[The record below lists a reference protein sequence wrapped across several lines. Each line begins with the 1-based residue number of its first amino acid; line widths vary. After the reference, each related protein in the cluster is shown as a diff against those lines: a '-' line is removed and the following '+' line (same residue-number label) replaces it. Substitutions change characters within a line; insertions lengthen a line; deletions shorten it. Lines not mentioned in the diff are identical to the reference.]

1 MKKSELKSIIKE
13 EIIKFTQ
20 AEMSSLH
27 KDGKLEKDGNT
38 YEFNES

>member
-13 EIIKFTQ
+13 EIIKFTK
-20 AEMSSLH
+20 AEMSKLH

-38 YEFNES
+38 FEYTK